1 MAILIV
7 YLTLK
12 GLVSCLHLFI
22 YVIILLFNCYF
33 TSFLLCSLYRTKY
46 VFIHLEATTGSL
58 VLNSCSKSGLKQLK
72 YVCESV
78 LFLLKLQAIDL

>member
-22 YVIILLFNCYF
+22 YVITLLFHWVYF

-46 VFIHLEATTGSL
+46 VFIHLEAATGSL

-78 LFLLKLQAIDL
+78 LFLLSYRL